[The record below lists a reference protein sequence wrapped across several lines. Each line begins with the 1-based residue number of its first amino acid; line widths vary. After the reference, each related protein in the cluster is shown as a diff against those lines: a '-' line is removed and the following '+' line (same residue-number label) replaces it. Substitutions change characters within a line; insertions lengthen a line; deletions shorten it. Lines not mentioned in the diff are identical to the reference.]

1 MQDYFDWRLKLF
13 GITWIVIAFIFAC
26 VCIFWT
32 RNYWIR
38 KRKSTKEVSEIF
50 KSNRLLFLDT
60 SVTVDVQEHNQRPLY
75 CKPPF
80 CIPLYPS
87 TFQTFVPMR
96 HRNRHFRDI
105 RYNLQ
110 HHHNIFSNGRKVL
123 FLRNTFFVV
132 VDMSPILKDRHQRLV
147 SHLFSFY
154 QLLPLG

>member
-26 VCIFWT
+26 VCVFWT

-38 KRKSTKEVSEIF
+38 KRKSTKEVSDIF

-80 CIPLYPS
+80 NWS
-87 TFQTFVPMR
+87 
-96 HRNRHFRDI
+96 
-105 RYNLQ
+105 
-110 HHHNIFSNGRKVL
+110 
-123 FLRNTFFVV
+123 
-132 VDMSPILKDRHQRLV
+132 
-147 SHLFSFY
+147 
-154 QLLPLG
+154 